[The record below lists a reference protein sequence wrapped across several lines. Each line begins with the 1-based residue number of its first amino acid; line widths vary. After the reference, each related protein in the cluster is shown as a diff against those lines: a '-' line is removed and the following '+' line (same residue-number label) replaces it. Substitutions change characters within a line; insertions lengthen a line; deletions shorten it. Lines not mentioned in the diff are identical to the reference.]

1 MESETVWEHQQTG
14 EQSLFSFSFQRHQ
27 KSETRRRKR
36 RMVKGTNQIITM
48 LQFYLYLFFAFYIL
62 SWRRVLKRARD
73 LLGHLTGSPRLCVWG
88 ARWSDRDPPCLPN
101 VATSSWFAP
110 HPGWSA
116 PRLLVQS
123 SAAFSAACV
132 CKTHSLCLEQE
143 LACLLRCCLL
153 QKSAAAFCQSSL
165 WDPIVGR
172 LNAVPVMRRRIIIM
186 MMVKMK
192 MIIVET
198 QLSAG
203 SMSLWWGGWEG
214 FGWPYYWW
222 WEDFFCCYFLFI
234 NTTKKC
240 FQFSCLWN
248 KEKFLTTEIMHSF
261 PGHFCNMWNWF

>member
-1 MESETVWEHQQTG
+1 MESETVWEHQQTAP
-14 EQSLFSFSFQRHQ
+14 QSLFSFSFQRHQ

-62 SWRRVLKRARD
+62 SWRRGRRMLRRARD

-116 PRLLVQS
+116 PRLLVQW

-165 WDPIVGR
+165 RPDCRQAQCSPCDEEDYDDGQDEDDHCWDPIVSR
-172 LNAVPVMRRRIIIM
+172 LNVTMMRRLRRFWVTLLLM
-186 MMVKMK
+186 MRR
-192 MIIVET
+192 
-198 QLSAG
+198 LF
-203 SMSLWWGGWEG
+203 LLL
-214 FGWPYYWW
+214 
-222 WEDFFCCYFLFI
+222 LFI
-234 NTTKKC
+234 Y
-240 FQFSCLWN
+240 Q
-248 KEKFLTTEIMHSF
+248 HY
-261 PGHFCNMWNWF
+261 